1 MHLSSFARPALRLEK
16 TIARWNE
23 VVAAGKID
31 PDFFRGPD
39 SMFGPIASPPFYAIK
54 VWPLIS
60 NTQGGPMHNAR
71 QQVLDPFG
79 KPIPRLYAV
88 GELGSMFGHIYE
100 TMENIAE
107 CITSGQIAGTSTVR
121 ERPWG

>member
-1 MHLSSFARPALRLEK
+1 MDEERLEK

-23 VVAAGKID
+23 IVAAGKID

-60 NTQGGPMHNAR
+60 NTQGGPVHNAS

-100 TMENIAE
+100 TMGNIAE
-107 CITSGQIAGTSTVR
+107 CITSGRIAGKNAAK
-121 ERPWG
+121 EKPWD